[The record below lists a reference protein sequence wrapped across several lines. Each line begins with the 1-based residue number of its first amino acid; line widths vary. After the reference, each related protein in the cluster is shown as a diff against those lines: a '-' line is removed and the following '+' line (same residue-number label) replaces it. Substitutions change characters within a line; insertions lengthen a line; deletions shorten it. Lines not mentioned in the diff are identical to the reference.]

1 MMTYPALTKEE
12 LRRLGKSMREWRVHR
27 NLSIDVVAAR
37 AGISRLTLL
46 HLERG
51 ASNPRLDTL
60 EKVAHALDGKISF
73 EVYPLPEDLGDAS

>member
-12 LRRLGKSMREWRVHR
+12 LRKIGKTMREWRVYK

-51 ASNPRLDTL
+51 VSNPRLETL
-60 EKVAHALDGKISF
+60 ERVAHALDGKIFF
-73 EVYPLPEDLGDAS
+73 EVYPLPEDLGDVS